1 MFALYAGDATA
12 EEASGAA
19 MFGAV
24 CRELERRTN
33 RLTGQDFWYIDAYAG
48 FPLTAA
54 VAIDQAPDL
63 TAGNVVAG
71 TFVMVASDAAVEV
84 EVTQPR

>member
-12 EEASGAA
+12 EEANGAA

-24 CRELERRTN
+24 CRELERRSN
-33 RLTGQDFWYIDAYAG
+33 RLTGQDFWYIDADAG

-54 VAIDQAPDL
+54 VSIDQAPDL